1 MSQLISIIWDEA
13 HCISTW
19 SSFRADY
26 KKAYRLRYLLLHT
39 RFLLASATFND
50 WLKVN
55 TLKMMHMSLK
65 DSLVFQRSNDWPNVH
80 IEVRRIEHSLSS
92 FEDLDCLI
100 PPDWKPGDELLS
112 FLVFFDNIEDLI
124 AATECLQSCLP
135 CDSKLK
141 VMWFNSRMMSV
152 FREESLKAFSS
163 GELYGLCC
171 TDSFGM
177 VSAHCVA
184 PPTCY

>member
-135 CDSKLK
+135 CDLKLK